1 MTLEVQRIAKVLQT
15 IGYLGISGDF
25 YSVNMEETPLS
36 SYNAESDIILPPH
49 VAIWVYDD
57 TIDDTETSD
66 VLSGVLKRSD
76 WGYVTLKNLCSCVV
90 YPKFLNC
97 KTGELED
104 QKYWRILIIN
114 LE

>member
-1 MTLEVQRIAKVLQT
+1 MTLEVQRIAKVLKT

-25 YSVNMEETPLS
+25 YSVNMEDTPVS

-57 TIDDTETSD
+57 TIDGTKPSNAF
-66 VLSGVLKRSD
+66 SGVLKRSD
-76 WGYVTLKNLCSCVV
+76 VEYNTLYHLCNMVI
-90 YPKFLNC
+90 YPKFLNS
-97 KTGELED
+97 KTGKLET

-114 LE
+114 L

>member
-1 MTLEVQRIAKVLQT
+1 MTLEVQKIAKVLKT

-25 YSVNMEETPLS
+25 YSVNMDETPVS

-66 VLSGVLKRSD
+66 CFSGVLKRSD
-76 WGYVTLKNLCSCVV
+76 MGYITLHNLCNMII
-90 YPKFLNC
+90 YPRFLNC
-97 KTGELED
+97 KTGQLET

-114 LE
+114 L

>member
-1 MTLEVQRIAKVLQT
+1 MTLEVQRIAKVLKT

-25 YSVNMEETPLS
+25 YSVNMEDTPVS

-57 TIDDTETSD
+57 IEGGADTSD
-66 VLSGVLKRSD
+66 IISGCLKVSD
-76 WGYVTLKNLCSCVV
+76 LGYSSLYKICNCVV
-90 YPKFLNC
+90 YPKLLNH

-104 QKYWRILIIN
+104 QRTWRILIIY
-114 LE
+114 L